1 MPLLR
6 LRFCI
11 ALGLSLVIAA
21 CGRAPTSNPED
32 EVLIGGI
39 PASQLVA
46 GYGFLEDNGYSLPPI
61 PPDYL
66 WGVNRRALVAYTG
79 SEPPGTIEVDPH
91 AKFLYWVMDGG
102 LAMRYPIAIGRE
114 GRSLSGS
121 ATINRKEQWPGWTPT
136 ANMLRTEPELYSQ
149 FAGGVPGGL
158 TSPLGARALYLFR
171 GGRDT
176 FYRIHGTN
184 DIGSIGNAGSAG
196 CIRMFNHDVIDL
208 FNRAPL
214 GTLMVVRTYQD
225 SVRIEGP
232 ALANRGIEL
241 PAFYISSD
249 DLENGRGS
257 QRPPVPEAMINA
269 DGTFPPQVLDLIARM
284 ESELFPE
291 GTVLVNEV
299 DDTGLGLSPRD
310 AALQGDPLSA
320 GTIGLG
326 Q

>member
-1 MPLLR
+1 LPRVYSWLA
-6 LRFCI
+6 I
-11 ALGLSLVIAA
+11 GLMSLVVA
-21 CGRAPTSNPED
+21 CSRVPDSNPEE

-39 PASQLVA
+39 PASQIIA
-46 GYGFLEDNGYSLPPI
+46 GYGLLADNGYTLPPI

-66 WGVNRRALVAYTG
+66 WGVNRRSLVAYNG
-79 SEPPGTIEVDPH
+79 SESPGTIEIDPH
-91 AKFLYWVMDGG
+91 AKFLYWVMEGG

-121 ATINRKEQWPGWTPT
+121 ATINRKEEWPGWTPT
-136 ANMLRTEPELYSQ
+136 ANMLRNEPELYAQ
-149 FAGGVPGGL
+149 FSGGVPGGL

-214 GTLMVVRTYQD
+214 GTQMVVRSYEE

-269 DGTFPPQVLDLIARM
+269 DGTYPPEVLALIARL
-284 ESELFPE
+284 EAEQFPE
-291 GTVLVNEV
+291 GTVLVPEA
-299 DDTGLGLSPRD
+299 DDSALGAGLTPRD